1 MKNFGQE
8 LDTMIDNPTD
18 DLRLMRQSYYAAN
31 EMLQYVKERKS
42 YPDFFTV
49 ERSFFEGDTVK
60 DTNIALYNFVAV
72 GEALRSARIHGF
84 AHLCIMAHWMLPGG
98 RGDCAVTLFL
108 EDTVS

>member
-1 MKNFGQE
+1 MDNFSQE
-8 LDTMIDNPTD
+8 LSVMVDNSID
-18 DLRLMRQSYYAAN
+18 DLRLMRQSYAVAN
-31 EMLQYVKERKS
+31 QMLEYVKERKS

-72 GEALRSARIHGF
+72 GEALRSARLHGF
-84 AHLCIMAHWMLPGG
+84 CHLLIMAHWMLPGG